1 MTKDSFERYSSK
13 VKRIN
18 IPLPSFTFV
27 HKSWFPRNIDNS
39 TPGYIIGR
47 DRIIE
52 KLKSWL
58 TKEKTNGGV
67 YLVTGYRGMG
77 KTSFVNRVL
86 FELVGEPGFRV
97 NFFGFV
103 FLIIAFSL
111 ILFMPSKDFMAVI
124 PLLGI
129 SLSFLWC
136 ICHYYKIKEKFKKYK
151 FRLVAGKRYVH
162 GKKDIKGIISYVKAF
177 IAVWKK
183 LEPKEW
189 DRINNLIYGSN
200 EKYKKYSHISINI
213 NLGQEIL
220 DERNILCVLTS
231 QLYKKYRNYILSP
244 IANAE
249 LFVLYILSSFFVL
262 LFTHF
267 HNHDNSCE
275 LSYFRQLIN
284 NVSSQLPITPY
295 YYGIEVDVYISGLI
309 VLVGF
314 LILAYIIFFH
324 QIRIFIQLR
333 RLSKRLD
340 AYYYQEKKGNISYKK
355 IISGFFAHKA
365 AYNYSLANTRDIESQ
380 LIDILD
386 RIEKHL
392 FHPTFYFVFDE
403 LDKIETPIEK
413 RDHVPE
419 FSNEKYLTSGGT
431 SRKRKFTVMHLLAN
445 MKYFTTTAKAKF
457 IFIAGREMYDG
468 FLADL
473 TDRESAVSSL
483 FNGVIYVES
492 FCKNE
497 KSERD
502 VMYNTETFISRQLL
516 PQSYIEEKVVDKFVE
531 CKLKDTSYFNIDI
544 NLKLYYEYLVTTY
557 SEVILGTKEY
567 GIEQRKDVFDEAR
580 ISIDKIIVF
589 LYHFSAYLYHVSNG
603 SPKKM
608 RLTFES
614 YVRPLRNKKEFKLTT
629 SIFKRRPLENTDV
642 DIHIPSS
649 CKYLL
654 SFSEKE
660 QRIIGFIHYISYP
673 VNQIITDADQFG
685 DKLLISA
692 SYLINHIYKYHTG
705 GFSWRNIEQTP
716 ELLEVYKIPEFR
728 SFINYIL
735 TYLTQ
740 THIIQIPCG
749 LFQYKFR
756 KQISEEISLASKISE
771 EVSAIF
777 NFTLDESQT
786 VKSHYYEL
794 LNSHIK
800 TLKDEKITSPDSLA
814 GIHHILADL
823 HMADEDYNN
832 AIFEYQTALRVSNKE
847 SFPKTD
853 DIHMASHILAT
864 IRIMLKLGLAFEKRR
879 TISSAYNIYGEI
891 IHILFKFRELDEKEF
906 GLNFNIEQKVEWPNY
921 SAILSTKKGNEKFF
935 ENVMPK
941 IQSKPT
947 QDTSFNEINYPLL
960 DSSNEKIQ
968 YKIDGDDFISEFSY
982 HLTPLKHNTI
992 QKLSMIEDTQTIYQA
1007 LLAKLFIN
1015 EKIELGGI
1023 TRTNID
1029 IIENEFLYIHRT
1041 TNSKEKFLI
1050 STDFYRRLGDIMFYK
1065 NGLVGFNFTR
1075 NKLTKDI
1082 EESFFESLYY
1092 FAFDIRRELHDFCSK
1107 NKCYEY
1113 YEPMLNAINDLPDSV
1128 LKTNEEQSTFIDVE
1142 EGDIH
1147 IQIDDNIQKNIIKQL
1162 VNSFFKETIIK
1173 EKIKSLSPNDI
1184 RECNKHR
1191 KCKWI
1196 KNQTMPCLSCK
1207 FYNRSLRIMMR
1218 NLFGINIEK
1227 EKLKLIKLHGDS
1239 KTSKAIVI
1247 LEQIIIGG
1255 SAKSMRT
1262 NHMIQLGEVLDC
1274 LGNTM
1279 LSCSDLSIENINLS
1293 NPQNGHHFKDTI
1305 TAEFLSMFL
1314 HDVGEMNRDI
1324 DNIKLKQKYHLI
1336 NKSRLE
1342 LGKIETCILYYW
1354 EAYICFKYGGELK
1367 KAAGSLKKI
1376 LRVFQNYLRVT
1387 SQMGNSCRE
1396 MLQAKVL
1403 MGEFLNEIKN
1413 RLVKQCLISLY
1424 SHYNYINIVEIQRLK
1439 WIFYAQMYENI
1450 SLNRLSLFPD
1460 VEEIM
1465 LIYYEMINICFIP
1478 DNDIAKLEPY
1488 FTDVRQNIIAY
1499 SSPEEGSIHF
1509 SWKNLEERNDDFENR
1524 LVGIYNNLSM
1534 GALRHSNTIYERI
1547 LSLRFKTLLN
1557 RHILEIAFP
1566 EFKDIHNNIHQDTID
1581 YTKYICQYLIP
1592 SVNGSCGGKEKW
1604 MRYFPSIHFLNN
1616 SDQDEDCISH
1626 RMNLLEFLIKDSLFC
1641 LTNILSTI
1649 TPYTS
1654 TTLFTNSFMGNI
1666 YRDLNHWNILFDAL
1680 YKYYKVFDDCSPI
1693 YTKSN
1698 KDGEKKESL
1707 FAEYDNLSKL
1717 HNFCSH
1723 CEYQSDKTACYSEQ
1737 LKYYEQLSSDNKT
1750 LIDKLRNDWRSKC
1763 PYYDKKC
1770 QYKAIGYH
1778 FVQEEIKKTLSKN
1791 GVDLIEVS
1799 DLYKKLCKCNNISD
1813 RFFEM
1818 VLTTINKPNVH
1829 YTLSNYS
1836 GEMALISYRKAKQVH
1851 REGKAYKDMIS
1862 KMYYL
1867 DDDLKNDTIQF
1878 DLAIER
1884 FKINSGDIDSNI
1896 KHILEYVTDPI
1907 YDIENFCSDN
1917 ETKNKLE
1924 KRFPDLFWNVSEEV
1938 NLSN

>member
-1 MTKDSFERYSSK
+1 MVKGSFERYSSK

-18 IPLPSFTFV
+18 IPLPSFNFV
-27 HKSWFPRNIDNS
+27 HKSWFSGHIDNS
-39 TPGYIIGR
+39 TPGFIIGR

-86 FELVGEPGFRV
+86 FELVGEPGFWV
-97 NFFGFV
+97 NSFGFLSFIFAFASF
-103 FLIIAFSL
+103 FLAPSDNFIAG
-111 ILFMPSKDFMAVI
+111 I

-129 SLSFLWC
+129 SLLSLWC
-136 ICHYYKIKEKFKKYK
+136 ICHYYKIKEKYKKYK
-151 FRLVAGKRYVH
+151 FRVVAGRRYIQ
-162 GKKDIKGIISYVKAF
+162 GKKDIHGIINYVKAF

-200 EKYKKYSHISINI
+200 EKEKKYSHISINI

-220 DERNILCVLTS
+220 DERSILCVLTS
-231 QLYKKYRNYILSP
+231 QLCKKYRNYIASP

-249 LFVLYILSSFFVL
+249 IYFIFL
-262 LFTHF
+262 LFSF
-267 HNHDNSCE
+267 VFL
-275 LSYFRQLIN
+275 LSKSFASGFFKDFPCFSQLNTLLDKIPCLIN
-284 NVSSQLPITPY
+284 NTC
-295 YYGIEVDVYISGLI
+295 ISKIIILFPFFILFFI
-309 VLVGF
+309 V
-314 LILAYIIFFH
+314 FFH
-324 QIRIFIQLR
+324 QIRTYIQLR

-340 AYYYQEKKGNISYKK
+340 AYYYQEKGSRIDSKDYITGRFTQKTAYKY
-355 IISGFFAHKA
+355 G
-365 AYNYSLANTRDIESQ
+365 LANTREIESQ

-403 LDKIETPIEK
+403 LDKIETPLEK
-413 RDHVPE
+413 RDPIPE
-419 FSNEKYLTSGGT
+419 FSNERYLSSGGT

-445 MKYFTTTAKAKF
+445 MKYFTSTAKAKF

-502 VMYNTETFISRQLL
+502 VMYNTEAFISRQLL
-516 PQSYIEEKVVDKFVE
+516 PQIFIEERVIDKFIE
-531 CKLKDTSYFNIDI
+531 CKLKDVTYVNIDI
-544 NLKLYYEYLVTTY
+544 NLKLYYEYLISVY
-557 SEVILGTKEY
+557 SEVVLDAKEY
-567 GIEQRKDVFDEAR
+567 GMEQRKDVFDEAR

-614 YVRPLRNKKEFKLTT
+614 YVRPLRNKKEFKLST
-629 SIFKRRPLENTDV
+629 IVFKKRPLENTDV
-642 DIHIPSS
+642 DIHIPTS

-685 DKLLISA
+685 DKLLVSA

-735 TYLTQ
+735 NYLTQ

-800 TLKDEKITSPDSLA
+800 TLKDEKITSPDSLS

-832 AIFEYQTALRVSNKE
+832 AIFEYQTALRVSGKD
-847 SFPKTD
+847 SHPKSD
-853 DIHMASHILAT
+853 DIYMASYTLAT

-891 IHILFKFRELDEKEF
+891 VDILFNFRELDEKKY
-906 GLNFNIEQKVEWPNY
+906 GLNFYIEQKAEWPNY
-921 SAILSTKKGNEKFF
+921 SAILSTKDENKKFS

-941 IQSKPT
+941 IQSKSS
-947 QDTSFNEINYPLL
+947 QDSSFNEQNYPLL
-960 DSSNEKIQ
+960 DNSNEKLK
-968 YKIDGDDFISEFSY
+968 YKIDGDDFISEFSH

-1023 TRTNID
+1023 TRTNLD

-1065 NGLVGFNFTR
+1065 NGLVGFNFAR
-1075 NKLTKDI
+1075 NESTKEI

-1092 FAFDIRRELHDFCSK
+1092 FAFDTRRELHDFCNK
-1107 NKCYEY
+1107 HKCYEC
-1113 YEPMLNAINDLPDSV
+1113 YEPMLKAINSLPDSV
-1128 LKTNEEQSTFIDVE
+1128 MKTNVELGTYIDMKESDISISTTENV
-1142 EGDIH
+1142 
-1147 IQIDDNIQKNIIKQL
+1147 KQL
-1162 VNSFFKETIIK
+1162 VTLFFEEEIIK

-1184 RECNKHR
+1184 RECNEHR

-1196 KNQTMPCLSCK
+1196 KNQTLPCLSCK
-1207 FYNRSLRIMMR
+1207 FYNRSLRIMMK
-1218 NLFGINIEK
+1218 NLFDINIEE
-1227 EKLKLIKLHGDS
+1227 EKMKFIKHHNDS
-1239 KTSKAIVI
+1239 KTSKTIVI
-1247 LEQIIIGG
+1247 LEQIITGG
-1255 SAKSMRT
+1255 TAKSMRT
-1262 NHMIQLGEVLDC
+1262 NHMVQLGEVLDC

-1279 LSCSDLSIENINLS
+1279 LSCSDLSLDNVNFS
-1293 NPQNGHHFKDTI
+1293 TPQNDHHYKDSI

-1314 HDVGEMNRDI
+1314 HDLGEMNRD
-1324 DNIKLKQKYHLI
+1324 NKNKRNYYLI
-1336 NKSRLE
+1336 NKSKLE
-1342 LGKIETCILYYW
+1342 LGKIETCILYFW
-1354 EAYICFKYGGELK
+1354 EASICFKYGGELK

-1376 LRVFQNYLRVT
+1376 LRVFQNYLRVAARQ
-1387 SQMGNSCRE
+1387 SDSCKE

-1403 MGEFLNEIKN
+1403 FGEFLNEIKN
-1413 RLVKQCLISLY
+1413 RLIKQCLISLY

-1439 WIFYAQMYENI
+1439 WIFYTQMYENI

-1460 VEEIM
+1460 IEEIM
-1465 LIYYEMINICFIP
+1465 LIYYEMINLCIIS
-1478 DNDIAKLEPY
+1478 DSNIAKLKPY
-1488 FTDVRQNIIAY
+1488 FMVVRQNVIAY
-1499 SSPEEGSIHF
+1499 SSSKEGSIHF
-1509 SWKNLEERNDDFENR
+1509 SWQSLEERNEDFGNR

-1547 LSLRFKTLLN
+1547 LSLRFKTQLN
-1557 RHILEIAFP
+1557 QQILEIAFP
-1566 EFKDIHNNIHQDTID
+1566 EVIDVHNNIHQDTTD
-1581 YTKYICQYLIP
+1581 YTKILCQYLIP
-1592 SVNGSCGGKEKW
+1592 SVNCICGHEEKW
-1604 MRYFPSIHFLNN
+1604 MKYFPSIHFLSN
-1616 SDQDEDCISH
+1616 SNQNEDYILH

-1680 YKYYKVFDDCSPI
+1680 YKFYKVFDDCSPI
-1693 YTKSN
+1693 YKKSN
-1698 KDGEKKESL
+1698 KDGAKKESL
-1707 FAEYDNLSKL
+1707 FVEYDNMSKSQ
-1717 HNFCSH
+1717 NDCSR
-1723 CEYQSDKTACYSEQ
+1723 CEYQADKTYC
-1737 LKYYEQLSSDNKT
+1737 YYEHLRSNSKAS
-1750 LIDKLRNDWRSKC
+1750 IDHLRADWRSKC
-1763 PYYDKKC
+1763 PYYAKTEC
-1770 QYKAIGYH
+1770 QYKPVGYH
-1778 FVQEEIKKTLSKN
+1778 FEQEIINQSLSN
-1791 GVDLIEVS
+1791 VGANLFDVS

-1813 RFFEM
+1813 RFFGM

-1851 REGKAYKDMIS
+1851 REGNAYKNMIS

-1884 FKINSGDIDSNI
+1884 FKVNSGDIDSNI
-1896 KHILEYVTDPI
+1896 EHVLKYVTDPI

-1924 KRFPDLFWNVSEEV
+1924 KRFPDLFWNVSEDV

>member
-1 MTKDSFERYSSK
+1 MFADTNDMTKNSFERYSSK

-27 HKSWFPRNIDNS
+27 HKSWFSGHIDNATS
-39 TPGYIIGR
+39 GYIIGR

-86 FELVGEPGFRV
+86 FELVGEPGLWV
-97 NFFGFV
+97 NFFGIISFILAFTSI
-103 FLIIAFSL
+103 FLL
-111 ILFMPSKDFMAVI
+111 SKENLEIVI
-124 PLLGI
+124 PLSCV
-129 SLSFLWC
+129 SLLSLWF
-136 ICHYYKIKEKFKKYK
+136 ICHYYKIKEKYKKYK

-162 GKKDIKGIISYVKAF
+162 GKKDIHGIIGYVKAF
-177 IAVWKK
+177 MAVWRK
-183 LEPKEW
+183 LKPKEW

-220 DERNILCVLTS
+220 DERSILCVLTS
-231 QLYKKYRNYILSP
+231 QLYKKYRNYIISP

-249 LFVLYILSSFFVL
+249 IFIIYILSSSFVL
-262 LFTHF
+262 LISKGFSNEKPNIIPF
-267 HNHDNSCE
+267 LD
-275 LSYFRQLIN
+275 QLN
-284 NVSSQLPITPY
+284 NNISSIIDKIPCLKEISVNTC
-295 YYGIEVDVYISGLI
+295 ISGFI
-309 VLVGF
+309 VVAF
-314 LILAYIIFFH
+314 FFILAFFVFFH
-324 QIRIFIQLR
+324 QIRIFTQLR

-340 AYYYQEKKGNISYKK
+340 AYYYQEKKGNINYHKV
-355 IISGFFAHKA
+355 ISGLFAQKA
-365 AYNYSLANTRDIESQ
+365 AYNYTLANTRDIESQ

-516 PQSYIEEKVVDKFVE
+516 PQNFIEERVVDKFIE
-531 CKLKDTSYFNIDI
+531 CKLKDATYVNIDI
-544 NLKLYYEYLVTTY
+544 NLKLYYEYLISVY
-557 SEVILGTKEY
+557 SEVILGSEEY
-567 GIEQRKDVFDEAR
+567 EIEQRKDVFDEAR

-614 YVRPLRNKKEFKLTT
+614 YVRPLRNKKEFKLSTMV
-629 SIFKRRPLENTDV
+629 FKKRPLENTDV

-660 QRIIGFIHYISYP
+660 QRVIGFIHYISYP

-685 DKLLISA
+685 DKLLVSA

-735 TYLTQ
+735 NYLTQ

-832 AIFEYQTALRVSNKE
+832 AIFEYQTALRVSGKDAP
-847 SFPKTD
+847 PKSD
-853 DIHMASHILAT
+853 NIHIASYTLAT

-891 IHILFKFRELDEKEF
+891 VDILFNFRELDEKKY
-906 GLNFNIEQKVEWPNY
+906 GLDFNIEQKVEWPNY
-921 SAILSTKKGNEKFF
+921 SAILSTTKRNKRFS
-935 ENVMPK
+935 ENVMPQ
-941 IQSKPT
+941 IHPKPSRHN
-947 QDTSFNEINYPLL
+947 SFNEMNYSLL
-960 DSSNEKIQ
+960 DNTNEKLH
-968 YKIDGDDFISEFSY
+968 YKIDGDDFISEFSH

-1023 TRTNID
+1023 TRTNLD

-1075 NKLTKDI
+1075 NELTKEI

-1092 FAFDIRRELHDFCSK
+1092 FAFDIRKELHDFCNK
-1107 NKCYEY
+1107 YKCYEY
-1113 YEPMLNAINDLPDSV
+1113 YKPMLRAINSLPNSV
-1128 LKTNEEQSTFIDVE
+1128 LKTNNELVTYTDVNEIEIFISTID
-1142 EGDIH
+1142 
-1147 IQIDDNIQKNIIKQL
+1147 NAKQKDIIKQL
-1162 VNSFFKETIIK
+1162 VIQFFKEDIIK
-1173 EKIKSLSPNDI
+1173 AKIKSLIPNEI
-1184 RECNKHR
+1184 RECNEHR

-1227 EKLKLIKLHGDS
+1227 EKMKFIKHPNDS
-1239 KTSKAIVI
+1239 KTSKTIVI

-1279 LSCSDLSIENINLS
+1279 LSCSDLSSDNVNLS
-1293 NPQNGHHFKDTI
+1293 NAQNGHHYKDSL

-1314 HDVGEMNRDI
+1314 HDLGEMNRD
-1324 DNIKLKQKYHLI
+1324 NKIKQSYYLI
-1336 NKSRLE
+1336 NKPRLE

-1354 EAYICFKYGGELK
+1354 EASICFKNGGELK

-1376 LRVFQNYLRVT
+1376 LRVFQNYLRVAT
-1387 SQMGNSCRE
+1387 RQGDSCGE
-1396 MLQAKVL
+1396 MLQARVL
-1403 MGEFLNEIKN
+1403 FGEFLNEIKN
-1413 RLVKQCLISLY
+1413 RLIKQCLISLY

-1439 WIFYAQMYENI
+1439 WIFYTQMYENI

-1465 LIYYEMINICFIP
+1465 LIYYEMIDLCIVPN
-1478 DNDIAKLEPY
+1478 DNIAKLNSY
-1488 FTDVRQNIIAY
+1488 FTDVRQIIIAY
-1499 SSPEEGSIHF
+1499 SSPKEGSIHF
-1509 SWKNLEERNDDFENR
+1509 SWQNIEERNEDFDNR

-1547 LSLRFKTLLN
+1547 LSLRFKTQLN

-1566 EFKDIHNNIHQDTID
+1566 EFKNINKNVYQDTID
-1581 YTKYICQYLIP
+1581 YTKYLCQYLIP
-1592 SVNGSCGGKEKW
+1592 SANWIGGNEEKW
-1604 MRYFPSIHFLNN
+1604 MKYFPTIH
-1616 SDQDEDCISH
+1616 SWRSTGQYYDCILH
-1626 RMNLLEFLIKDSLFC
+1626 RMELLEFLIKDSLFC
-1641 LTNILSTI
+1641 LTHILSSI

-1666 YRDLNHWNILFDAL
+1666 YRDLNQWNILFDAL

-1693 YTKSN
+1693 YTKNN
-1698 KDGEKKESL
+1698 KSGAKKELL
-1707 FAEYDNLSKL
+1707 FTEYDDFSKS
-1717 HNFCSH
+1717 HNSCSH
-1723 CEYQSDKTACYSEQ
+1723 CEYQSDSDCYHEHLRS
-1737 LKYYEQLSSDNKT
+1737 YNKT
-1750 LIDKLRNDWRSKC
+1750 SIDKQRTDWRSRC
-1763 PYYDKKC
+1763 PYYDKTECK
-1770 QYKAIGYH
+1770 YKPVGYH
-1778 FVQEEIKKTLSKN
+1778 REHEEINMHLINLGMNLSD
-1791 GVDLIEVS
+1791 VAEI
-1799 DLYKKLCKCNNISD
+1799 YKELCRCNNISD

-1829 YTLSNYS
+1829 YTLSNFS
-1836 GEMALISYRKAKQVH
+1836 GEMALMSYRKAKQVH
-1851 REGKAYKDMIS
+1851 REGKAYKNMIS

-1884 FKINSGDIDSNI
+1884 FKVNSGDIDSNI
-1896 KHILEYVTDPI
+1896 ERVLNYVTDPI

-1917 ETKNKLE
+1917 ETKNNLGR
-1924 KRFPDLFWNVSEEV
+1924 RFPDLFWNVAEDV

>member
-1 MTKDSFERYSSK
+1 M
-13 VKRIN
+13 
-18 IPLPSFTFV
+18 
-27 HKSWFPRNIDNS
+27 
-39 TPGYIIGR
+39 
-47 DRIIE
+47 
-52 KLKSWL
+52 
-58 TKEKTNGGV
+58 
-67 YLVTGYRGMG
+67 
-77 KTSFVNRVL
+77 
-86 FELVGEPGFRV
+86 
-97 NFFGFV
+97 
-103 FLIIAFSL
+103 
-111 ILFMPSKDFMAVI
+111 
-124 PLLGI
+124 
-129 SLSFLWC
+129 
-136 ICHYYKIKEKFKKYK
+136 
-151 FRLVAGKRYVH
+151 
-162 GKKDIKGIISYVKAF
+162 
-177 IAVWKK
+177 
-183 LEPKEW
+183 
-189 DRINNLIYGSN
+189 
-200 EKYKKYSHISINI
+200 
-213 NLGQEIL
+213 
-220 DERNILCVLTS
+220 
-231 QLYKKYRNYILSP
+231 
-244 IANAE
+244 
-249 LFVLYILSSFFVL
+249 
-262 LFTHF
+262 
-267 HNHDNSCE
+267 
-275 LSYFRQLIN
+275 
-284 NVSSQLPITPY
+284 
-295 YYGIEVDVYISGLI
+295 
-309 VLVGF
+309 
-314 LILAYIIFFH
+314 
-324 QIRIFIQLR
+324 
-333 RLSKRLD
+333 
-340 AYYYQEKKGNISYKK
+340 
-355 IISGFFAHKA
+355 
-365 AYNYSLANTRDIESQ
+365 
-380 LIDILD
+380 
-386 RIEKHL
+386 
-392 FHPTFYFVFDE
+392 
-403 LDKIETPIEK
+403 
-413 RDHVPE
+413 
-419 FSNEKYLTSGGT
+419 
-431 SRKRKFTVMHLLAN
+431 
-445 MKYFTTTAKAKF
+445 
-457 IFIAGREMYDG
+457 
-468 FLADL
+468 
-473 TDRESAVSSL
+473 
-483 FNGVIYVES
+483 
-492 FCKNE
+492 
-497 KSERD
+497 
-502 VMYNTETFISRQLL
+502 
-516 PQSYIEEKVVDKFVE
+516 
-531 CKLKDTSYFNIDI
+531 
-544 NLKLYYEYLVTTY
+544 KLYYEYLVTTY

-960 DSSNEKIQ
+960 DSSNEKLQ

-1065 NGLVGFNFTR
+1065 NGLVGFNFTK

-1305 TAEFLSMFL
+1305 SAEFLSMFL

-1403 MGEFLNEIKN
+1403 MPAVSI
-1413 RLVKQCLISLY
+1413 CAHCCSL
-1424 SHYNYINIVEIQRLK
+1424 
-1439 WIFYAQMYENI
+1439 
-1450 SLNRLSLFPD
+1450 
-1460 VEEIM
+1460 
-1465 LIYYEMINICFIP
+1465 
-1478 DNDIAKLEPY
+1478 
-1488 FTDVRQNIIAY
+1488 
-1499 SSPEEGSIHF
+1499 
-1509 SWKNLEERNDDFENR
+1509 
-1524 LVGIYNNLSM
+1524 
-1534 GALRHSNTIYERI
+1534 
-1547 LSLRFKTLLN
+1547 
-1557 RHILEIAFP
+1557 
-1566 EFKDIHNNIHQDTID
+1566 
-1581 YTKYICQYLIP
+1581 
-1592 SVNGSCGGKEKW
+1592 
-1604 MRYFPSIHFLNN
+1604 
-1616 SDQDEDCISH
+1616 
-1626 RMNLLEFLIKDSLFC
+1626 
-1641 LTNILSTI
+1641 
-1649 TPYTS
+1649 
-1654 TTLFTNSFMGNI
+1654 
-1666 YRDLNHWNILFDAL
+1666 
-1680 YKYYKVFDDCSPI
+1680 
-1693 YTKSN
+1693 
-1698 KDGEKKESL
+1698 
-1707 FAEYDNLSKL
+1707 
-1717 HNFCSH
+1717 
-1723 CEYQSDKTACYSEQ
+1723 
-1737 LKYYEQLSSDNKT
+1737 
-1750 LIDKLRNDWRSKC
+1750 
-1763 PYYDKKC
+1763 
-1770 QYKAIGYH
+1770 
-1778 FVQEEIKKTLSKN
+1778 
-1791 GVDLIEVS
+1791 
-1799 DLYKKLCKCNNISD
+1799 
-1813 RFFEM
+1813 
-1818 VLTTINKPNVH
+1818 
-1829 YTLSNYS
+1829 
-1836 GEMALISYRKAKQVH
+1836 
-1851 REGKAYKDMIS
+1851 
-1862 KMYYL
+1862 
-1867 DDDLKNDTIQF
+1867 
-1878 DLAIER
+1878 
-1884 FKINSGDIDSNI
+1884 
-1896 KHILEYVTDPI
+1896 
-1907 YDIENFCSDN
+1907 
-1917 ETKNKLE
+1917 
-1924 KRFPDLFWNVSEEV
+1924 
-1938 NLSN
+1938 

>member
-1 MTKDSFERYSSK
+1 MVKDSFERYSSK

-27 HKSWFPRNIDNS
+27 HKSWFSGHINNS

-86 FELVGEPGFRV
+86 FELVGETNIWV
-97 NFFGFV
+97 NFWGIISF
-103 FLIIAFSL
+103 FLVLVSFFLLFNQRFIIGIV
-111 ILFMPSKDFMAVI
+111 ILAI
-124 PLLGI
+124 NLI
-129 SLSFLWC
+129 SLWF
-136 ICHYYKIKEKFKKYK
+136 ICHYYWIKEKYKKYK
-151 FRLVAGKRYVH
+151 FRLAAGRKYIQRKRDVH
-162 GKKDIKGIISYVKAF
+162 GIFCYVKVF
-177 IAVWKK
+177 ITMWKK

-220 DERNILCVLTS
+220 DERSILCVLTS
-231 QLYKKYRNYILSP
+231 QLYKKYRNYIISP

-249 LFVLYILSSFFVL
+249 RFYIFILLSSLIIILNKVYSFNYSNMLPCFDQFTTLTL
-262 LFTHF
+262 L
-267 HNHDNSCE
+267 NKIPC
-275 LSYFRQLIN
+275 LIDLTV
-284 NVSSQLPITPY
+284 NVCSSLT
-295 YYGIEVDVYISGLI
+295 
-309 VLVGF
+309 VLVLFFILGF
-314 LILAYIIFFH
+314 IVFFN
-324 QIRIFIQLR
+324 QIRVIIQLR
-333 RLSKRLD
+333 RLNKRLD
-340 AYYYQEKKGNISYKK
+340 AYYYQEKGSTIDGRDYAPGQFTQKTAYKY
-355 IISGFFAHKA
+355 G
-365 AYNYSLANTRDIESQ
+365 LANIREIESQ

-413 RDHVPE
+413 RDPVPE

-516 PQSYIEEKVVDKFVE
+516 PQNYIEEKVIDKFVE
-531 CKLKDTSYFNIDI
+531 CKLKNASYFNIDI
-544 NLKLYYEYLVTTY
+544 NLKLYYEYLITVY
-557 SEVILGTKEY
+557 SEIILGTKKYE
-567 GIEQRKDVFDEAR
+567 IEQRKDIFDEAR
-580 ISIDKIIVF
+580 ISIDKIVVF
-589 LYHFSAYLYHVSNG
+589 LYHFSAYLYQVSNG

-608 RLTFES
+608 RLTFEN
-614 YVRPLRNKKEFKLTT
+614 YVRPLRNKKEFKLSTLV
-629 SIFKRRPLENTDV
+629 FKKRLLENTDV
-642 DIHIPSS
+642 DIHIPSL

-660 QRIIGFIHYISYP
+660 QRVIGFVHYISYP

-685 DKLLISA
+685 DKLLVSA

-735 TYLTQ
+735 SYLTQ

-786 VKSHYYEL
+786 VKNHYYEL
-794 LNSHIK
+794 LNCHIK
-800 TLKDEKITSPDSLA
+800 TLKDEQITSPDSLA

-832 AIFEYQTALRVSNKE
+832 AIFEYQTALRVSSKGSPQKSDE
-847 SFPKTD
+847 
-853 DIHMASHILAT
+853 IHLASYTLAN

-891 IHILFKFRELDEKEF
+891 VDILFKFRELDEKKY
-906 GLNFNIEQKVEWPNY
+906 GLDFSIQQKAEWPNY
-921 SAILSTKKGNEKFF
+921 SAILSTKDGNKKFLK
-935 ENVMPK
+935 NVMPK
-941 IQSKPT
+941 IQPELS
-947 QDTSFNEINYPLL
+947 QGNSFNEINYPQLANL
-960 DSSNEKIQ
+960 NEKLQ
-968 YKIDGDDFISEFSY
+968 YKIDGDDFISEFSH

-992 QKLSMIEDTQTIYQA
+992 QKLSMVEDTQTIYQA

-1023 TRTNID
+1023 TRTNLD

-1065 NGLVGFNFTR
+1065 NGLVGFNFVR
-1075 NKLTKDI
+1075 NELTKEI
-1082 EESFFESLYY
+1082 EESYFESLYY
-1092 FAFDIRRELHDFCSK
+1092 FAFDIKRELHDFCNK
-1107 NKCYEY
+1107 YKCYQD
-1113 YEPMLNAINDLPDSV
+1113 YESLLNAINSLPDTVFKLNKESH
-1128 LKTNEEQSTFIDVE
+1128 TIADVKKS
-1142 EGDIH
+1142 DISF
-1147 IQIDDNIQKNIIKQL
+1147 QTTDKIKQL
-1162 VNSFFKETIIK
+1162 VIFFLNEDIIK
-1173 EKIKSLSPNDI
+1173 EKIQSLSPNDI
-1184 RECNKHR
+1184 RECNIHR

-1207 FYNRSLRIMMR
+1207 FYNRSLRIMMK
-1218 NLFGINIEK
+1218 NLFGINIEE
-1227 EKLKLIKLHGDS
+1227 EKLKLINRHNNS

-1279 LSCSDLSIENINLS
+1279 LSCSDLSSDNVNLS
-1293 NPQNGHHFKDTI
+1293 NPQNGHYYKDSI

-1314 HDVGEMNRDI
+1314 HDVSKMNREI
-1324 DNIKLKQKYHLI
+1324 DNIKIRQNYLLI

-1387 SQMGNSCRE
+1387 TQLGKSCGE

-1403 MGEFLNEIKN
+1403 IGEFLNEIKN
-1413 RLVKQCLISLY
+1413 RLIKQCLICLY

-1439 WIFYAQMYENI
+1439 WIFYTQMYENI

-1465 LIYYEMINICFIP
+1465 LIYYEMIELCIIP
-1478 DNDIAKLEPY
+1478 NKNIAKLKHY
-1488 FTDVRQNIIAY
+1488 FTDIRQNIITY
-1499 SSPEEGSIHF
+1499 SSQKNSPLHY
-1509 SWKNLEERNDDFENR
+1509 SWQNIEERNKDFDTR
-1524 LVGIYNNLSM
+1524 LVGIYTNLSM
-1534 GALRHSNTIYERI
+1534 GALRHSNTIYERM

-1566 EFKDIHNNIHQDTID
+1566 EFKKVNINIHQDTID
-1581 YTKYICQYLIP
+1581 YAKYFCQYLIP
-1592 SVNGSCGGKEKW
+1592 SANFISDDEERW
-1604 MRYFPSIHFLNN
+1604 MSFFPSIHFERNPDQVNN
-1616 SDQDEDCISH
+1616 YIFH

-1680 YKYYKVFDDCSPI
+1680 YKYYKVLDDCSPL
-1693 YTKSN
+1693 YTTSN
-1698 KDGEKKESL
+1698 KDGEKRELL

-1717 HNFCSH
+1717 RNYCSR
-1723 CEYQSDKTACYSEQ
+1723 CEFQSDKSYCYHEQ
-1737 LKYYEQLSSDNKT
+1737 LRSNNEALM
-1750 LIDKLRNDWRSKC
+1750 DKLRNDWRSKC
-1763 PYYDKKC
+1763 PYYDKIECKC
-1770 QYKAIGYH
+1770 KPIGYH
-1778 FVQEEIKKTLSKN
+1778 SEQEVINQFLGN
-1791 GVDLIEVS
+1791 VGVNLLDVS
-1799 DLYKKLCKCNNISD
+1799 DLYKKLFKCNNISD

-1884 FKINSGDIDSNI
+1884 FKVNSGDIDSNI
-1896 KHILEYVTDPI
+1896 NHIMNYVTDSI

-1924 KRFPDLFWNVSEEV
+1924 RRFPDLFWNVSED
-1938 NLSN
+1938 LHISSN